1 MKLPKKYRI
10 RDWKQK
16 SEFLGKVVFTLNEL
30 DKDKYPNVCRL
41 VRNDSSKIELI
52 EMIIVNVYSSMGNH
66 SIATSISNIETT
78 LSN

>member
-52 EMIIVNVYSSMGNH
+52 
-66 SIATSISNIETT
+66 
-78 LSN
+78 